1 MEKAFEKQTKTI
13 EDQRE
18 KQVNVNKDNNANVHS
33 YQNELLLSKEREIF
47 KNIYNK
53 RLHKLE
59 KLTKKVNYGGQK
71 FTTKSNGNKTDF
83 TKVVNPL
90 VFPNDIKTKQ
100 NKTTT
105 TTTKQKNKKKTKEA
119 K

>member
-1 MEKAFEKQTKTI
+1 M
-13 EDQRE
+13 
-18 KQVNVNKDNNANVHS
+18 
-33 YQNELLLSKEREIF
+33 LSKDREIF

-53 RLHKLE
+53 RLYKLD

-100 NKTTT
+100 NKTAT
-105 TTTKQKNKKKTKEA
+105 TTTKQKNKKTK
-119 K
+119 KNKRSKIIYKKNLINT